1 MRQIFDYLSRY
12 NRREQTILL
21 LGTLAVV
28 LYLLWKV
35 VLVPIQNWHDRQVR
49 ANESVSETLVRV
61 EVLSAQLERARTR
74 ESDDRS
80 GGGNL
85 SALVDSSLRANQLN
99 MSGFQPGT
107 GGQVRV
113 RLDEVPY
120 DRFMQ
125 WMHDLEYQHGVA
137 VVDFSMAGTSEA
149 GRVTVNI
156 RLQGE

>member
-1 MRQIFDYLSRY
+1 MNKIFDFLSRY

-21 LGTLAVV
+21 LGGLAVFI
-28 LYLLWKV
+28 YLLWRV
-35 VLVPIQNWHDRQVR
+35 LLVPIQEWHERQVR
-49 ANESVSETLVRV
+49 ANESASITLARV
-61 EVLSAQLERARTR
+61 EILSAQLKRARER
-74 ESDDRS
+74 DSESGADT
-80 GGGNL
+80 GNL

-125 WMHDLEYQHGVA
+125 WMYDMEYQHNVS
-137 VVDFSMAGTSEA
+137 VVDFSMAGTSAE

-156 RLQGE
+156 RLQKD

>member
-1 MRQIFDYLSRY
+1 MNKIFDFLSRY

-21 LGTLAVV
+21 LGGLAVFI
-28 LYLLWKV
+28 YLLWRAL
-35 VLVPIQNWHDRQVR
+35 LVPIQEWHEGQVR
-49 ANESVSETLVRV
+49 ANESASNTLARV
-61 EVLSAQLERARTR
+61 EILSAQLERARQRDSEAGADT
-74 ESDDRS
+74 
-80 GGGNL
+80 GNL

-125 WMHDLEYQHGVA
+125 WMYDMEYQHNVS
-137 VVDFSMAGTSEA
+137 VVDFSMAGTSAE

-156 RLQGE
+156 RLQKD

>member
-1 MRQIFDYLSRY
+1 MKQIFDYLSRY

-21 LGTLAVV
+21 VGSLAVV
-28 LYLLWKV
+28 LYILWRGI
-35 VLVPIQNWHDRQVR
+35 LVPIQDWHDRQVR
-49 ANESVSETLVRV
+49 ANEAVSQTLGRV
-61 EVLSAQLERARTR
+61 EVLSAQLERARQQDQQ
-74 ESDDRS
+74 SGN

-85 SALVDSSLRANQLN
+85 SALVDSSLRGHQLR

-120 DRFMQ
+120 DRFML
-125 WMHDLEYQHGVA
+125 WLHDMEYQHGVS
-137 VVDFSMAGTSEA
+137 VVDFSMAGTNTE

-156 RLQGE
+156 RLQQD

>member
-1 MRQIFDYLSRY
+1 MNALLEWFARY

-21 LGTLAVV
+21 VGAISLA
-28 LYLLWKV
+28 LYLLWQLL
-35 VLVPIQNWHDRQVR
+35 LVPLAEWRAQQER
-49 ANESVSETLVRV
+49 ANRQAEERLGRV
-61 EVLSAQLERARTR
+61 ELMVARLEQARERAQ
-74 ESDDRS
+74 SDEG

-85 SALVDSSLRANQLN
+85 SALVDSSLQANDLS

-120 DRFMQ
+120 DRFMRWLYEMEFHHNVQ
-125 WMHDLEYQHGVA
+125 
-137 VVDFSMAGTSEA
+137 VVDFSMAGTGEE

-156 RLQGE
+156 RLQHN